1 MGATAPPLR
10 DGERLMF
17 NAIIPLAQP
26 IVAVQ
31 VDANAI
37 AGPAGAELLARLEIH
52 FMRPVVLVAW
62 DEQSRCLKLGYPCP
76 EEMLTDDDLDWRQ
89 FELPAE
95 AEIPF

>member
-1 MGATAPPLR
+1 
-10 DGERLMF
+10 MF

-31 VDANAI
+31 ADAAQL
-37 AGPAGAELLARLEIH
+37 ASDAGAELLARLETF

-62 DEQSRCLKLGYPCP
+62 DVNARFLSLGYPCP
-76 EEMLTDDDLDWRQ
+76 EHAVTSDDLEWRQ

-95 AEIPF
+95 SEVPF